1 MTTLLSLTCVNHEPA
16 GAALVNPP
24 LAIKPIKQ
32 TSGGFDPTAFPSV
45 DELVFNFNF
54 GN

>member
-1 MTTLLSLTCVNHEPA
+1 LTSLLSPTGVNHEPA
-16 GAALVNPP
+16 GAALVSLP
-24 LAIKPIKQ
+24 LRRKPIKQ
-32 TSGGFDPTAFPSV
+32 ISGGFDPTAFPSV